1 MKDFLKGLGVLVA
14 LAAIIAVGYVL
25 VMLFLAALPFIVL
38 GVTYLLGAL
47 ASLTIIVGVVA
58 GVIYIAK
65 EIGKSL

>member
-1 MKDFLKGLGVLVA
+1 MKDFLKGLGVLA
-14 LAAIIAVGYVL
+14 AFAAIIVVGYVL

-38 GVTYLLGAL
+38 GVTYLFGAL

>member
-38 GVTYLLGAL
+38 GVTYLFGAL

>member
-14 LAAIIAVGYVL
+14 FAAIIAVGYGL

-47 ASLTIIVGVVA
+47 ASLAIIVGVVA